1 MTDWGVAESK
11 SQNMTLSFSQI
22 IQTYL
27 ENLLSELCAESD
39 LEGKVGGQDGLVLE
53 EEQQVGADLQGDL
66 HQVEAVQATPKGILQ
81 QK

>member
-1 MTDWGVAESK
+1 MCA
-11 SQNMTLSFSQI
+11 L
-22 IQTYL
+22 
-27 ENLLSELCAESD
+27 NLKKESD

-53 EEQQVGADLQGDL
+53 EEQQAWADLQGDL

>member
-1 MTDWGVAESK
+1 MSDRLRSSWIEITKHDPQLQSNYTNIK
-11 SQNMTLSFSQI
+11 SFVWI
-22 IQTYL
+22 VF
-27 ENLLSELCAESD
+27 ESD

>member
-1 MTDWGVAESK
+1 MSDRLRSSWIEITKHDPQLQSNYTNIK
-11 SQNMTLSFSQI
+11 SFVWI
-22 IQTYL
+22 VF
-27 ENLLSELCAESD
+27 ESD

-53 EEQQVGADLQGDL
+53 EEQQAGAALQGDL